1 MLVFEE
7 REGGGGGGGGGGGVE
22 RSTWDPAETSRSKGE
37 NQQQTQPTSGVD
49 AGF

>member
-7 REGGGGGGGGGGGVE
+7 KGAGGGGVGTE
-22 RSTWDPAETSRSKGE
+22 YPGPGE
-37 NQQQTQPTSGVD
+37 NFSEQRREPMQQQTQPTSGVD